1 MANDEVMAGNE
12 VQNFIPKM
20 KTTTIG
26 QSFSGRRELL
36 PVNRRG
42 INIIAM
48 LMELKKTM
56 RFASKR

>member
-1 MANDEVMAGNE
+1 MAGNE